1 MGPTRADNYRRIRRT
16 KIRPLLREP
25 PELSCLV
32 VEEDAVLAP
41 RLPAFDE
48 VKGAAMQWMKGM
60 SNAKGLR
67 RTARRRCI

>member
-1 MGPTRADNYRRIRRT
+1 MGPTRSDSHTRIRRT

-41 RLPAFDE
+41 RLPAFDYL
-48 VKGAAMQWMKGM
+48 KDAAMQWMEGM
-60 SNAKGLR
+60 RNAKGLR